1 MITAKVLVMM
11 MALLLVMTGA
21 NAQKIDQRL
30 ARLVEKVQTRRAQG
44 LRPMDAKAVN
54 KTMAVEFNADGT
66 IRAFSAIATLN
77 DGAECPT
84 ARLEQMGIKVRYVVG
99 RQAALVIPADKLKA
113 LEQMEEICFVR
124 ADLMKH
130 LMNDR
135 ARKDTQ
141 ADVAGNVTQA
151 TAAGLPQ
158 AYTGKGV
165 VLGIIDDGI
174 DFNHAAFRNADGST
188 RIKKAYVYSSA
199 GYVEYDPEDIALL
212 TTDDTETSHGSHT
225 SATAGGSE
233 TGNGMQGVAP
243 EVDLVL
249 CGLGPYMYTSN
260 INDAVQHIFDY
271 AASVNKPA
279 VISCS
284 LGITVGLHDGS
295 DGTAQL
301 IAELTENGNKPGR
314 AVLVSSGNSGSDWQS
329 IVKKLDN
336 TTDELKTVLGAA
348 TISYSP
354 EKTVCYNSIYGF
366 YADDYKEFDIV
377 LKVVNL
383 KTGELSDVGDQVLT
397 LDGEPADLQITR
409 SNEWTV
415 TGGSAF
421 FYYLDCV
428 ENPVKMKDPDCRLA
442 LVVKAMTAGQ
452 TIKMVCNNDNN
463 KEPCFDAPSKEGYYD
478 FASNGYTKGNGD
490 FTANVMACNPA
501 IISVGAYIS
510 ANEWTNYQ
518 DLNYHYPASTLTGK
532 EQVVGEICDFSSY
545 GIDDNGIPQ
554 PTVIAPGMGLISA
567 ANNWDEY
574 YFKVNKGD
582 DDQPGVPDD
591 GKPDKY
597 FSSLISSVEKNGRTN
612 WYLLE
617 QGTSMSTP
625 HAAGIVALWMQANPQ
640 LTTNDIIEIL
650 RETCRNDKFT
660 TDTEFIPSHNPV
672 QAGYGKIDAVAG
684 LKKILNITAIET
696 IEAGGHREATPAT
709 MYSVDA
715 PVYNMMGQRID
726 KNTRGLVVYKGRKY
740 MNQ

>member
-1 MITAKVLVMM
+1 MM

-30 ARLVEKVQTRRAQG
+30 TRLVEKVQTRRAQG

-141 ADVAGNVTQA
+141 ADVAGNVIQA

-188 RIKKAYVYSSA
+188 RIKKAYVYSSS
-199 GYVEYDPEDIALL
+199 GYVEYDPEDITLL
-212 TTDDTETSHGSHT
+212 TSDDTETSHGSHT

-284 LGITVGLHDGS
+284 LGTGIGLHDGS

-301 IAELTENGNKPGR
+301 IAELTENGNKPSR
-314 AVLVSSGNSGSDWQS
+314 AVLVSSGNSASNWQS
-329 IVKKLDN
+329 IVRTLDN

-397 LDGEPADLQITR
+397 LDGEPADLQIDNFLEKTA
-409 SNEWTV
+409 
-415 TGGSAF
+415 TGGSAS

-442 LVVKAMTAGQ
+442 LVVKAKTAGQ
-452 TIKMVCNNDNN
+452 TIKMYCNNDNN

-510 ANEWTNYQ
+510 ANEWTNYKN
-518 DLNYHYPASTLTGK
+518 LNYHYPASTLTGK

-545 GIDDNGIPQ
+545 GIDDNGMPIP
-554 PTVIAPGMGLISA
+554 TLIGPGMGLISA
-567 ANNWDEY
+567 ANNWDKN
-574 YFKVNKGD
+574 YFKIYNEA

-591 GKPDKY
+591 ENPDKY

-640 LTTNDIIEIL
+640 LTVNDIIEIL

-672 QAGYGKIDAVAG
+672 QAGLGKIDAVAG

-740 MNQ
+740 VNQ

>member
-1 MITAKVLVMM
+1 MM

-66 IRAFSAIATLN
+66 IRAFSAIAMLN

-84 ARLEQMGIKVRYVVG
+84 ERLEQMGIKVRYVVG

-188 RIKKAYVYSSA
+188 RIKKAYVYSSS

-271 AASVNKPA
+271 AASVNKPV

-284 LGITVGLHDGS
+284 LGTGIGLHDGS

-314 AVLVSSGNSGSDWQS
+314 AVLVSSGNSASNWQS
-329 IVKKLDN
+329 IVRTLDN

-354 EKTVCYNSIYGF
+354 EKTVIYNSLHGF
-366 YADDYKEFDIV
+366 YADNYKEFDIV

-383 KTGELSDVGDQVLT
+383 KTGELSDVGNQVLT

-501 IISVGAYIS
+501 IISVGAYVT
-510 ANEWTNYQ
+510 TNRWVSDY
-518 DLNYHYPASTLTGK
+518 LKETYNYPASSLTGK
-532 EQVVGEICDFSSY
+532 RQEVGEICDFSSY
-545 GIDDNGIPQ
+545 GIDDNGMPIP
-554 PTVIAPGMGLISA
+554 TLIGPGMGLISA
-567 ANNWDEY
+567 ANNWDKN
-574 YFKVNKGD
+574 YFKIYNEA

-591 GKPDKY
+591 ENPDKY

-640 LTTNDIIEIL
+640 LTVNDIIEIL

-672 QAGYGKIDAVAG
+672 QAGLGKIDAVAG

-740 MNQ
+740 VNQ